1 MKTDSQT
8 YQNKKEEKHFKGKLR
23 GFLFTERLFSL
34 LFLVFYIPAWG
45 AFVRL
50 CLYGD
55 VRKNLPVLAVCVLF
69 FLVYLAVYLVDVRLY
84 KKRSPGKRYTQAEL
98 KENRVLLWKEEEG
111 QENSAEFD
119 LKDLRWYR
127 KRKGQI
133 FLFLKGHRFVWL
145 DTERLSEQKR
155 EFLELKL
162 TQKGIFAARFWRI
175 PIALLLAAVTFLGA
189 AGVVWSGIPYNG
201 KLSWA
206 VEELRSSRKV
216 RLVHDNIYE
225 DGLDGILADI
235 RKKVDLPETLCLVNS
250 FNLHF
255 QADGTVESLY
265 TFVKGFD
272 EEGNFVDSYLIDYDR
287 AGSGKITVWLG
298 GAADTE
304 FEKEK
309 DLTPLLEAMRV
320 LPLKETVENWN
331 EEVYGILYYG
341 ERSWGYSTEGIR
353 YLEPDGS
360 VSLPGTFVSE
370 EIKGYSISVFCPE
383 NEGMTPV
390 RYLYRGIL

>member
-8 YQNKKEEKHFKGKLR
+8 YQNKKEEKHVKGRLR

-50 CLYGD
+50 CLYGG
-55 VRKNLPVLAVCVLF
+55 VRRNLPVLAVCVLF
-69 FLVYLAVYLVDVRLY
+69 FLVYLAVYFAEVRLY

-127 KRKGQI
+127 KKKGQI

-162 TQKGIFAARFWRI
+162 TQKGVFAARFWRI

-206 VEELRSSRKV
+206 LEELRSSRKV

-225 DGLDGILADI
+225 DGLDGILEDI
-235 RKKVDLPETLCLVNS
+235 RKRVDLPETLCLVNS

-255 QADGTVESLY
+255 RADGTVESLY

-287 AGSGKITVWLG
+287 SSSDKITVWLG
-298 GAADTE
+298 GAADTD
-304 FEKEK
+304 FDREK
-309 DLTPLLEAMRV
+309 DLTPLVEAMRV
-320 LPLKETVENWN
+320 LPLQETVENWN

-360 VSLPGTFVSE
+360 VSLPGAFVSE

-383 NEGMTPV
+383 NEAAAPV